1 MATIN
6 TPPQIVP
13 KEPPKINSNGSD
25 PEKRR
30 AQKNRAPL
38 TEEEFH
44 FLISE
49 LRDEN
54 SRSRLREA
62 VWISIIVHMII
73 LFVLKESPRIWP
85 KSAVTLV
92 TPAEQINNQQLTYLD
107 QKPDT
112 QRAPKVQSNKLSD
125 KDRVAM
131 ARNPKLKKMLD
142 DLADNRR
149 SGAPKQEAPQQQ
161 AQAQPQGAPQQ
172 APPEQQQQV

>member
-1 MATIN
+1 MATID

-13 KEPPKINSNGSD
+13 KQPPASSNGSD
-25 PEKRR
+25 HKERPVRVRKS
-30 AQKNRAPL
+30 AVSADMS
-38 TEEEFH
+38 EEDFH

-62 VWISIIVHMII
+62 VWISIIVHMVI

-107 QKPDT
+107 QKPDS

-149 SGAPKQEAPQQQ
+149 SGAPKQQAQQQ

-172 APPEQQQQV
+172 TPTEQQ

>member
-1 MATIN
+1 MASIE
-6 TPPQIVP
+6 TPPQVEP
-13 KEPPKINSNGSD
+13 KQTPRQSNG
-25 PEKRR
+25 PG
-30 AQKNRAPL
+30 KNSLRLRTRGEDLSA
-38 TEEEFH
+38 EEFH

-62 VWISIIVHMII
+62 VWISIIVHMVL

-107 QKPDT
+107 QKPDS
-112 QRAPKVQSNKLSD
+112 QRAQKVQSNKLSD

-142 DLADNRR
+142 ELADNRR
-149 SGAPKQEAPQQQ
+149 SGAPKQQAQQQQ

-172 APPEQQQQV
+172 APPEQQ